1 MAEPS
6 PKPERIRGRR
16 RRDVLSD
23 LLPRIQNG
31 HVGRDEAYVREMVE
45 TSLKLLR
52 DQTGTGDLKLLN
64 AALRELRYAFK
75 VFAPYRQVR
84 KVSCF
89 GSARTPATAPA
100 YRTAKEFSRIIADH
114 GYMVV
119 TGGGDGI
126 MRACQEGAG
135 RERSFGANIRLPFE
149 QEANEFISNDPKLVT
164 FRYFFTRKLIFVK
177 EADAVVLFPGGFGTH
192 DEGFEV
198 LTLVQ
203 TGKGRPMPIV
213 FVDSPRGTF
222 WKTWLRYVHDH
233 LLRHNLISRDDLAL
247 FKVTT
252 SVEEAVGEV
261 TGFYRVYHSSRMVG
275 PDFVVRLTRP
285 LRPALVKG
293 LSRDFKDILF
303 TGEIVQ
309 TDALPAEREQEPELD
324 GLSRLV
330 FRLVQGR
337 AGRLRQ
343 LIDRL
348 NREG

>member
-16 RRDVLSD
+16 RRDVLSE
-23 LLPRIQNG
+23 LLPHIQG
-31 HVGRDEAYVREMVE
+31 GQLGRDEAYVRELVE

-52 DQTGTGDLKLLN
+52 DHTGTGDLKLLN

-89 GSARTPATAPA
+89 GSARTPPTAPA
-100 YRTAKEFSRIIADH
+100 YRTAKEFSRIIADR
-114 GYMVV
+114 GYMVI

-164 FRYFFTRKLIFVK
+164 FRYFFTRKLIFLK
-177 EADAVVLFPGGFGTH
+177 EAHAVALFPGGFGTH

-203 TGKGRPMPIV
+203 TGKGQPMPIV
-213 FVDSPRGTF
+213 FIDSPRGTF

-247 FKVTT
+247 LKVTT
-252 SVEEAVGEV
+252 SVEEAVEEV

-275 PDFVVRLTRP
+275 PDFVMRVNHP
-285 LRPALVKG
+285 LRPALVKS

-309 TDALPAEREQEPELD
+309 TDALPAEREQEPELNA
-324 GLSRLV
+324 LPRLV

-343 LIDRL
+343 LIDRI